1 MEGARDC
8 FKGLELLEAAVRESR
23 WTSVV
28 EAVNPREWKEVVP
41 ELLLS
46 LRQLARWAI
55 PREYGAGRGCT

>member
-1 MEGARDC
+1 MEGTRGC

-46 LRQLARWAI
+46 LRQLAWWG
-55 PREYGAGRGCT
+55 YST